1 MINDAAGS
9 SPDTLGSRPRRV
21 AFFTFGCKL
30 NQCETA
36 GLRAQF
42 GAPDYTVVP
51 FAEPSDIYIINTC
64 SVTGRA
70 DAQARQLV
78 RRTVRTRAGSRVVV
92 TGCYAQRAPKDVAAI
107 PGVTLVAGNGE
118 KDRLREIVE
127 RVVAEGGGSGREPLE
142 NSGPGGETTPLASM
156 TAGAVIEVADLR
168 KTRRTFEMAPVE
180 FGERS
185 RAYLRVQDGCDAG
198 CTFCIIPRLRG
209 RSTSLAAE
217 EAVKRVAA
225 IVAEGYRE
233 VVLTGI
239 HLGMFGHDR
248 GRRRGRCVAVAVA
261 VGFGFGGNGRFQG
274 RG

>member
-78 RRTVRTRAGSRVVV
+78 RRTVRTRAGSRVIV
-92 TGCYAQRAPKDVAAI
+92 TGCYAQRAPQEVAAI

-127 RVVAEGGGSGREPLE
+127 RVME
-142 NSGPGGETTPLASM
+142 
-156 TAGAVIEVADLR
+156 AGARPDPDAPVPAALIEVGDLR
-168 KTRRTFEMAPVE
+168 KRPF
-180 FGERS
+180 
-185 RAYLRVQDGCDAG
+185 
-198 CTFCIIPRLRG
+198 
-209 RSTSLAAE
+209 TSL
-217 EAVKRVAA
+217 
-225 IVAEGYRE
+225 
-233 VVLTGI
+233 VLPWST
-239 HLGMFGHDR
+239 LAMMAML
-248 GRRRGRCVAVAVA
+248 RRSVLSVIIL
-261 VGFGFGGNGRFQG
+261 FPM
-274 RG
+274 